1 MPLSDSIT
9 GVRRTGNDVAFTR
22 ILKAQGRMRAAFI
35 RTMLGYSGPLV
46 ILLLVGFAVLYGT
59 MVMTLRTEAWNR
71 AIVSSDNLLRSLDG
85 NLARSLGE
93 YHDTFEIL
101 ATELGTAEHNKLAGG
116 HESVAVRA
124 HGALIKSTGDLFL
137 FDETGTIQ
145 ERSHNLLAREAL
157 KHRDFLEIHRR
168 DPSLAVRI
176 GAPFRDRASGNTVL
190 WISRRLNRPD
200 GRFAGVLAGT
210 LDTGRWR
217 QAFESYSIGPKSSIN
232 LFHADGTLMMRAPFV
247 ADRIGSNLAG
257 TNNFKRF
264 AAEPSGTF
272 VGKSAIDGE
281 ERAYHFVR
289 IDDTPLILNVATST
303 AEIYAGWWR
312 GTLVSGVVVAI
323 LAGLAVMLRLVLS
336 RELRLR
342 LASEARYRALS
353 DVDGL
358 TGVANRR
365 RFDEVLVLEWA
376 NAAASGR
383 PVSVIMLDVDHFKLF
398 NDRYG
403 HQAGDACL
411 RTVAA
416 ALRKAVGRSEDLVA
430 RYGGEEFVVLL
441 PGTDA
446 TGSAVV
452 AERIRAA
459 VQESAISHAGNP
471 EAGVVTVSL
480 GTSTADPSRDRGTV
494 PSLLVSCADQA
505 LYRAKR
511 AGRNRGEHQPCLST
525 ETDVPVREDENARLA
540 IVERRRSHLPVRSSA
555 NFDELAR
562 IAATALEA
570 SVAFVSLVGSERQA
584 FIGKAGSDAEGIPRE
599 QSFCAHAIAGNGV
612 LVVADAGTD
621 PRFSDNP
628 LVTGPMG
635 VRFYAGAP
643 VVDPQ
648 TGHGLGAVCV
658 VDTAP
663 RAGLTP
669 FQERLLTSLADVA
682 AQRLVSRSGPI
693 LPADTRKA
701 NTSSVTPAAM
711 QERHG

>member
-1 MPLSDSIT
+1 MGT
-9 GVRRTGNDVAFTR
+9 NVAFTR
-22 ILKAQGRMRAAFI
+22 ILTAQRWMRAAVI
-35 RTMLGYSGPLV
+35 RTMLRHSGLLV
-46 ILLLVGFAVLYGT
+46 TLLLVGFAVLYGT
-59 MVMTLRTEAWNR
+59 MVLTMRMEAWNR
-71 AIVSSDNLLRSLDG
+71 AIVSSDNLLRSLDS
-85 NLARSLGE
+85 NLERSLGE
-93 YHDTFEIL
+93 YRDTFEIL
-101 ATELGTAEHNKLAGG
+101 ATELDTAEHNKLAGG
-116 HESVAVRA
+116 HERVAVRA

-157 KHRDFLEIHRR
+157 KHRDFLEFHRR
-168 DPSLAVRI
+168 DPSLEVRI
-176 GAPFRDRASGNTVL
+176 GAPFRDRVSGNTVL
-190 WISRRLNRPD
+190 WISRRLNGPG

-217 QAFESYSIGPKSSIN
+217 QAFESFSIGLRSSIN

-257 TNNFKRF
+257 TDNFKRF
-264 AAEPSGTF
+264 AASPSGTF
-272 VGKSAIDGE
+272 VGASAIDGE
-281 ERAYHFVR
+281 ERAYHFAH
-289 IDDTPLILNVATST
+289 IGNTPLILNVATST

-312 GTLVSGVVVAI
+312 GTFVSGVIVAV
-323 LAGLAVMLRLVLS
+323 LAVMAVVLRLVLS

-342 LASEARYRALS
+342 RESESRYRALS

-358 TGVANRR
+358 TGIANRR
-365 RFDEVLVLEWA
+365 RFDEVLALEWS
-376 NAAASGR
+376 NATASGK

-398 NDRYG
+398 NDQYG

-411 RTVAA
+411 CDVAA

-446 TGSAVV
+446 AGSAVL
-452 AERIRAA
+452 AERIRRA
-459 VQESAISHAGNP
+459 VQETAIAHAGNP

-480 GTSTADPSRDRGTV
+480 GISTAEPFEDRRTV
-494 PSLLVSCADQA
+494 PSFLVSCADQA

-511 AGRNRGEHQPCLST
+511 AGRNRAEQQPCLST
-525 ETDVPVREDENARLA
+525 ETKAPARENENARLA
-540 IVERRRSHLPVRSSA
+540 VVERRRSRLMHRPSA
-555 NFDELAR
+555 NFDDLAR

-570 SVAFVSLVGSERQA
+570 QVAFVSLLGSERQV
-584 FIGKAGSDAEGIPRE
+584 FIGKKGSDADGIPRE

-612 LVVADAGTD
+612 LVVADAGSD
-621 PRFSDNP
+621 PRFHDNP
-628 LVTGPMG
+628 LVTGEMG

-663 RAGLTP
+663 RIGLTP
-669 FQERLLTSLADVA
+669 FQESLLASLADVA
-682 AQRLVSRSGPI
+682 AQRLASPYAST
-693 LPADTRKA
+693 LPAETLKASASPVTTTTTREGQVYKSK
-701 NTSSVTPAAM
+701 SS
-711 QERHG
+711 Q

>member
-1 MPLSDSIT
+1 
-9 GVRRTGNDVAFTR
+9 
-22 ILKAQGRMRAAFI
+22 MRAAFI
-35 RTMLGYSGPLV
+35 RTMLRHSGPLV
-46 ILLLVGFAVLYGT
+46 ILLLVSFAVLYGT
-59 MVMTLRTEAWNR
+59 MVLTLRVEAWNR

-85 NLARSLGE
+85 NIARSLGE

-116 HESVAVRA
+116 HEKVAVRA

-157 KHRDFLEIHRR
+157 KHRDFLDIHRR
-168 DPSLAVRI
+168 DPSLKVRI
-176 GAPFRDRASGNTVL
+176 GSPFRDHVSGNTVL
-190 WISRRLNRPD
+190 WISRRLNGLN
-200 GRFAGVLAGT
+200 GRFAGVLAAT

-217 QAFESYSIGPKSSIN
+217 QVFESFSIGPKSSIN

-247 ADRIGSNLAG
+247 ADRIGSNLVG
-257 TNNFKRF
+257 TDNFKSF
-264 AAEPSGTF
+264 AAGPSGTF

-281 ERAYHFVR
+281 ERAFHFVHVEN
-289 IDDTPLILNVATST
+289 TPLILNVATST

-312 GTLVSGVVVAI
+312 GTLISGAVVAV
-323 LAGLAVMLRLVLS
+323 LAGMAVMLRLVLS

-353 DVDGL
+353 HVDGL

-365 RFDEVLVLEWA
+365 HFDEVLALEWA

-383 PVSVIMLDVDHFKLF
+383 PVSVVMLDVDHFKLF
-398 NDRYG
+398 NDQYG

-416 ALRKAVGRSEDLVA
+416 ALRKAVGRSRDLVA

-459 VQESAISHAGNP
+459 VQESAILHAGNP
-471 EAGVVTVSL
+471 DAGVVTVSL
-480 GTSTADPSRDRGTV
+480 GTSTAELSRDGRTV

-505 LYRAKR
+505 LYQAKR
-511 AGRNRGEHQPCLST
+511 AGRNRSQHQPCQSA
-525 ETDVPVREDENARLA
+525 ETDAPVCEDENARLA
-540 IVERRRSHLPVRSSA
+540 VVERRRSNLSVRSSA

-570 SVAFVSLVGSERQA
+570 PVAFVSLLGSERQA
-584 FIGKAGSDAEGIPRE
+584 FIGKVGSDAEGIPRE
-599 QSFCAHAIAGNGV
+599 QSFCAHTIAGNGV
-612 LVVADAGTD
+612 LVVPNARSD
-621 PRFSDNP
+621 PRFHANP
-628 LVTGPMG
+628 LVTGDTR

-682 AQRLVSRSGPI
+682 AQRLVSPSTSI
-693 LPADTRKA
+693 LPADTRK
-701 NTSSVTPAAM
+701 SSMSPATTAATR
-711 QERHG
+711 EGHG